1 MFYIILSIICSV
13 SVGALLKF
21 SKRYSFD
28 IFQVITINYLFAL
41 LLCYFTFQPDVSV
54 IDSSSPWN
62 IYISLA
68 VLLPSVFMLLASSI
82 KYIGIVK
89 TDIAQRL
96 SLFIPILAAYF
107 IFKEDFNSLKFIGL
121 AVGFPA
127 IFLTLSKKNT
137 VDFQENKWIFP
148 VLVLLGFGI
157 IDVLFKQ
164 IALQKSFPYT
174 TSLFVVFCGAL
185 VVAFCFSAYSV
196 IIKKNKIQWSNF
208 LIGAFLGILNFGNIL
223 FYLKAHKALADNPS
237 TVFAAMNLGVIVL
250 GSLVGI
256 IAFKEKVSVK
266 NYIGIALA
274 LASIILITI
283 SQIQAS

>member
-28 IFQVITINYLFAL
+28 IVQVVTVNYIFAL

-54 IDSSSPWN
+54 IDANSPWN
-62 IYISLA
+62 IYIGLA
-68 VLLPSVFMLLASSI
+68 FLLPSVFLLLASSI
-82 KYIGIVK
+82 KHIGIVK

-107 IFKEDFNSLKFIGL
+107 IFKEDFNSLKFIAL

-127 IFLTLSKKNT
+127 IFLTLSKKST
-137 VDFQENKWIFP
+137 VDSQENKWIFP

-157 IDVLFKQ
+157 IDILFKQ

-185 VVAFCFSAYSV
+185 AVAFCFSAYS
-196 IIKKNKIQWSNF
+196 IIVKKNKIQLTN
-208 LIGAFLGILNFGNIL
+208 LIIGAFLGILNFGNIL
-223 FYLKAHKALADNPS
+223 FYLKAHKALANNPS